1 MEIRI
6 QHLFIK
12 HLLNIDEV
20 GLIFIP
26 LGKLFM
32 YL

>member
-1 MEIRI
+1 MGIRI
-6 QHLFIK
+6 QYLFIK

-26 LGKLFM
+26 IGKLSM